1 MSMQEYDFSSASDR
15 QAFERWLVAIIRN
28 EVNSIVR
35 QVLFERN
42 ATYIDTGNLSDS
54 ERIER
59 LEQAVYRR

>member
-1 MSMQEYDFSSASDR
+1 MEEFDFSSASDR
-15 QAFERWLVAIIRN
+15 QRFERWMVAIIRN

-42 ATYIDTGNLSDS
+42 ATYIDTGNLTDS
-54 ERIER
+54 ERIDR